1 MISVIIPCYNAAATL
16 AETVES
22 ALVQPVECE
31 VIVVNDGST
40 DGSQQ
45 IIEAF
50 GARVRSLTTVNR
62 GVSAARASGLALAK
76 GDFIHYLDSDD
87 VLTPDTLRARLDAI
101 AREGADVVHTDWRKL
116 VQRGDGSFAPG
127 DIVRPDVGAIAADAE
142 AAIALG
148 QFLGAAGGAALHARH
163 RRAHRR
169 MASKASG
176 HPGRPLSVRRRRARR
191 ALRLCC
197 GSRGLLPRDVGEPVA
212 QPRPLRRR
220 LSPQRCRD
228 RRALA
233 RARNARRV
241 APRRARRNVGPHRLG
256 LTARGLAG
264 FRGRAGGL
272 QPSCGQAS
280 RL

>member
-31 VIVVNDGST
+31 VIIVNDGST

-62 GVSAARASGLALAK
+62 GVSAARSSGLALAK
-76 GDFIHYLDSDD
+76 GDFINYLDSDD
-87 VLTPDTLRARLDAI
+87 VLTPGTLRARLDAI

-116 VQRGDGSFAPG
+116 VQRGDGRFALG
-127 DIVRPDVGAIAADAE
+127 DIKRPDVGAIAADAE
-142 AAIALG
+142 RETARGSFWAPP
-148 QFLGAAGGAALHARH
+148 AALLYTRAIVVRIGAWHPKLPVIQDARYLFD
-163 RRAHRR
+163 A
-169 MASKASG
+169 AAQG
-176 HPGRPLSVRRRRARR
+176 ARF
-191 ALRLCC
+191 AYVA
-197 GSRGLLPRDVGEPVA
+197 GSRGLLPREVGEPVV
-212 QPRPLRRR
+212 QPRPLPRR
-220 LSPQRCRD
+220 LSHQHYRD

-241 APRRARRNVGPHRLG
+241 APRGARRNVEPRRLG
-256 LTARGLAG
+256 LTTRGLAG

-280 RL
+280 RV